1 MGKTVNRESVSK
13 IFIGGAL
20 AYSGFIV
27 VWLILRLV
35 FADAYWV
42 LAILNTGAM
51 YCFAPLPFL
60 AAPVIWSRH
69 KGAIA
74 SLLVPVAAFFLL
86 WGTLM
91 IPAPA
96 TATASP
102 SLRIMTFNVLISNTN
117 TDKLAR
123 AIAAA
128 RPDVIGL
135 QELSPRIAPVI
146 RERFA
151 EEYPY
156 TTFDEMDT
164 HGVGLMSR
172 FPITAVHRFPFPPK
186 DLALQA
192 EIDWNGQPVQVF
204 VVHLSANNIFN
215 HSLKTLPQLTRE
227 RYAQR
232 ADQVTRLEDLLDA
245 ISDPVILL
253 CDCNF
258 TDTSEAYGR
267 LDTRLNDSYK
277 KPGWGAGNTLYTQGV
292 PFRVQRVD
300 YVWHSSHF
308 IALRSFVGQ
317 DGGSDHRPVVST
329 LSFRGADK

>member
-1 MGKTVNRESVSK
+1 MGKVLNRESVNK
-13 IFIGGAL
+13 LFVRGAQL
-20 AYSGFIV
+20 YSGFILL
-27 VWLILRLV
+27 WLFLRHF
-35 FADAYWV
+35 FADAHWV
-42 LAILNTGAM
+42 LAILNTSAI
-51 YCFAPLPFL
+51 YCFVPLVFL
-60 AAPVIWSRH
+60 IGPVIWNRQ
-69 KGAIA
+69 KWAFI
-74 SLLVPVAAFFLL
+74 SLLFPIAAFFWFWGRLL
-86 WGTLM
+86 
-91 IPAPA
+91 IPAPSSA
-96 TATASP
+96 SASP

-128 RPDVIGL
+128 RPDVIGF
-135 QELSPRIAPVI
+135 QELSPRTAPII
-146 RERFA
+146 RAQFA

-156 TTFDEMDT
+156 TTFDDAEVR
-164 HGVGLMSR
+164 GVGLMSR
-172 FPITAVHRFPFPPK
+172 FPITAVYHFPFPPK

-192 EIDWNGQPVQVF
+192 EVDWNGQPVHIF

-215 HSLKTLPQLTRE
+215 HSLKVLPQLTRE

-267 LDTRLNDSYK
+267 LNTRLNDSYK
-277 KPGWGAGNTLYTQGV
+277 KPGWGTGHTLYTRGI

-300 YVWHSSHF
+300 YVWHSDHF

-329 LSFRGADK
+329 LSFRGSEK

>member
-1 MGKTVNRESVSK
+1 MGKIVNRESVNK
-13 IFIGGAL
+13 IFFWGAL
-20 AYSGFIV
+20 VYSGFIV
-27 VWLILRLV
+27 LWLALRSV
-35 FADAYWV
+35 FADAHWV
-42 LAILNTGAM
+42 LAILNTSAL
-51 YCFAPLPFL
+51 YCFAPLLFL
-60 AAPVIWSRH
+60 APPVIWSRH

-74 SLLVPVAAFFLL
+74 SLLVPVAAFFWL
-86 WGTLM
+86 WGTLV
-91 IPAPA
+91 IPSPTVAPA
-96 TATASP
+96 TP

-135 QELSPRIAPVI
+135 QELSPRIAPII
-146 RERFA
+146 RKRFA

-156 TTFDEMDT
+156 TTFDEMDV

-172 FPITAVHRFPFPPK
+172 FPITAVTRFPFPPK
-186 DLALQA
+186 DLALHA
-192 EIDWNGQPVQVF
+192 EIDWNGQPIHVF
-204 VVHLSANNIFN
+204 VAHLSSNNLFN
-215 HSLKTLPQLTRE
+215 HSLKTMPQLTRE

-245 ISDPVILL
+245 ISDPIILL

-267 LDTRLNDSYK
+267 LNTRLNDSYK
-277 KPGWGAGNTLYTQGV
+277 KPGWGTGHTLYTRGI

-300 YVWHSSHF
+300 YVWHSDHF

-329 LSFRGADK
+329 LSFRGGDE